1 MNYIT
6 SPLLLENILGKA
18 DQFYTW
24 LKIHIRRV
32 LEQKSISVT
41 YAFLCVRK
49 KESLSFVINYISI
62 LLFLQVWG
70 TRRPSSTFKYSEKYS
85 NLILNIGS

>member
-6 SPLLLENILGKA
+6 SPLLLENIRGKA
-18 DQFYTW
+18 GQFYTW

-41 YAFLCVRK
+41 YVFLCVRK

-70 TRRPSSTFKYSEKYS
+70 TRRPSSTFKYRFLFIKVTAEKY
-85 NLILNIGS
+85 